1 MRRRNDKKATIL
13 ATYTIESDVHKEFR
27 QLEST
32 FATLVAKI
40 RAHLAEKVKHQ
51 KLETIDVARFV
62 EEKRKLT
69 GLTDEVSIDKLF
81 NRIQDH
87 YSYLNCSLIE
97 AIVYE
102 CFEKSSCMEYITHWL
117 PFVPHSGTA
126 FLQREMKAYVEKMS
140 HFKDSKRLKDL
151 QFAIGNAYQQNF
163 VLSDTACKVFIKLN
177 GGWDEKTISD
187 LEFLLKHYFNQSDIF
202 NHIQITPG
210 SVCIT
215 YLVPRSAIVHITNA
229 VKSKSESMHRV
240 GVFYFSI
247 NGVILLEKKNNVN
260 FNESLITAVKLSDTF
275 EVSLLLS
282 LGADPYYE
290 DDNGDKVLDLALQGG
305 NEEIIE
311 LIAVA
316 TDTQVMELE
325 SN

>member
-1 MRRRNDKKATIL
+1 MRRRNDKTIIL
-13 ATYTIESDVHKEFR
+13 ATIESDVHKEFH

-102 CFEKSSCMEYITHWL
+102 CFEKSCMEYITHWL
-117 PFVPHSGTA
+117 PFMPHSGTA
-126 FLQREMKAYVEKMS
+126 FLRREMKAYVEKMS

-163 VLSDTACKVFIKLN
+163 VLSDTACKVVIKLN

-187 LEFLLKHYFNQSDIF
+187 LEFLLKHYFTQSDIF

-210 SVCIT
+210 SVCIS
-215 YLVPRSAIVHITNA
+215 YLVPRSAIAHITNA

-247 NGVILLEKKNNVN
+247 YGITLLDRKDNVS
-260 FNESLITAVKLSDTF
+260 FNESLIAAVKLSDKF

-290 DDNGDKVLDLALQGG
+290 DSNGDKVLDLAVHRG
-305 NEEIIE
+305 NEEILE
-311 LIAVA
+311 LISVA
-316 TDTQVMELE
+316 TDTQVMKLE